1 MHKLDIAQSRAIDDS
16 VISHLLF
23 HKSLIDEEYGAERI
37 NSYIDLLQQT
47 HEGLHISCTDPF
59 DRSIAIA
66 FELVINQHLNP
77 WDLDLVTF
85 STMYLEKA
93 RKEQIDLITAGRII
107 LMAWKILKLQSEDL
121 VIHLQEEEK
130 QVQEDLEWAGF
141 MDDAWLTTD
150 DEYSYTNLLM
160 NVPDPP
166 LEEPV
171 RRQTK
176 RKVTLMELLDAFDLA
191 RKESEEFQRNEKQ
204 RQAERQRLIESSRKR
219 MKGSAHEDNLE
230 ADVEEIWHRIQTYG
244 TGQLKLSDLCDIND
258 RDDVIKTL
266 ISVLF
271 LSYEQKVVVYQKRFP
286 YGKIFIQ
293 TLGCT

>member
-1 MHKLDIAQSRAIDDS
+1 MDNFEPNQTEIIDDT

-23 HKSLIDEEYGAERI
+23 HKSLIDEEHGAQRI
-37 NSYIDLLQQT
+37 NSYIDLLKQT

-85 STMYLEKA
+85 STMYLDKA

-121 VIHLQEEEK
+121 VIHLQQQE
-130 QVQEDLEWAGF
+130 QQRQEDLEWTGF
-141 MDDAWLTTD
+141 MDETWLSIA

-166 LEEPV
+166 LEEPL

-176 RKVTLMELLDAFDLA
+176 RKVTLMELLDAFDIA
-191 RKESEEFQRNEKQ
+191 RKESEEFQRNERQ
-204 RQAERQRLIESSRKR
+204 RQAERQRLIESSRQR
-219 MKGSAHEDNLE
+219 MKGSAHEDNIE
-230 ADVEEIWHRIQTYG
+230 ADVEEIWQRIKAHKHD
-244 TGQLKLSDLCDIND
+244 QLMLSDLCDITN
-258 RDDVIKTL
+258 REDVIKTL

-271 LSYEQKVVVYQKRFP
+271 LSYEQKVSVHQKRFP
-286 YGKIFIQ
+286 YGKIFIK

>member
-1 MHKLDIAQSRAIDDS
+1 MHNVELDQQSTIDDS

-23 HKSLIDEEYGAERI
+23 HKSLIDEDHGAERI

-85 STMYLEKA
+85 STMYLDKA
-93 RKEQIDLITAGRII
+93 KKEQIDLITAGRII

-121 VIHLQEEEK
+121 VIHLHEEE
-130 QVQEDLEWAGF
+130 QQRQDEMDWGGF
-141 MDDAWLTTD
+141 ADDAWLTSS

-166 LEEPV
+166 LEEPI
-171 RRQTK
+171 RRQTT
-176 RKVTLMELLDAFDLA
+176 RKVTLMELLDAFDIA
-191 RKESEEFQRNEKQ
+191 RKESEEFQRNEKH

-219 MKGSAHEDNLE
+219 MKGSAHEDNIE
-230 ADVEEIWHRIQTYG
+230 ADVEEIWCRIQNHG
-244 TGQLKLSDLCDIND
+244 PGQLMLSDLCDPND

-271 LSYEQKVVVYQKRFP
+271 LSYEHKVAVFQKRFP
-286 YGKIFIQ
+286 YGNIFIK